1 MNMMTQSTR
10 SLILVFLLTFCAW
23 TACLSQSLGLAPYVR
38 GDWEKLVD
46 KRGSGPL
53 VVHFWGVSCGPCLTE
68 MPQWGQFIAKESAR
82 VLFVQVDDVSKD
94 ITANLVKKMRIDKAS
109 NYVVLSKFDEF
120 LRFEIDSKWQG
131 EIPYTVTI
139 DKQGVQKAYA
149 GNTNFKTLE
158 AWFKK
163 NI

>member
-1 MNMMTQSTR
+1 
-10 SLILVFLLTFCAW
+10 
-23 TACLSQSLGLAPYVR
+23 
-38 GDWEKLVD
+38 
-46 KRGSGPL
+46 
-53 VVHFWGVSCGPCLTE
+53 
-68 MPQWGQFIAKESAR
+68 MPQWGQFIAKESSR

-109 NYVVLSKFDEF
+109 NYVVFSKFDEF

-139 DKQGVQKAYA
+139 DKHGVQKAYA
-149 GNTNFKTLE
+149 GNTNFKTLA